1 MLAPQGTSKN
11 VSQERLCFFIA
22 EFSCK
27 ALYGQQKLGISFYN
41 NFCSHHYFSTKS
53 SVILDKQKFVKICQ
67 VYQEKEC
74 LFHFFSTKFS
84 VILHRHPASKLK
96 YILHK
101 PYNKT
106 VNSIRVQTTHTP
118 FGLMSCF
125 FPMNQTQ
132 HPDTCDRR
140 LKIHMRPISPA
151 THMHTCL
158 NQCLEKLRSN
168 LPLKWTSLQAL
179 ITTFVT
185 Y

>member
-1 MLAPQGTSKN
+1 MWQRKFCLVQFKREKKPPEPK
-11 VSQERLCFFIA
+11 EKRLCFFIA

-53 SVILDKQKFVKICQ
+53 SVILGKQKFVKICQ

-125 FPMNQTQ
+125 FPSQNES
-132 HPDTCDRR
+132 RAR
-140 LKIHMRPISPA
+140 SRS
-151 THMHTCL
+151 
-158 NQCLEKLRSN
+158 LEVQKKNNR
-168 LPLKWTSLQAL
+168 
-179 ITTFVT
+179 V
-185 Y
+185 